1 VPSSLSLQRELQSE
15 RFYNFHSSVK
25 VAPRERR
32 TAAIDLLS
40 RSRGGFS
47 TKILGQKIEGLV
59 ASTYILP
66 NSFTL
71 AWSRAGGAVPQG
83 AVLALYITPKAI
95 GRLEKYVRQ
104 PP

>member
-32 TAAIDLLS
+32 SAAIDLLS

-66 NSFTL
+66 IHSP
-71 AWSRAGGAVPQG
+71 WRGA
-83 AVLALYITPKAI
+83 ALTAQCRKALCSPYI
-95 GRLEKYVRQ
+95 
-104 PP
+104 